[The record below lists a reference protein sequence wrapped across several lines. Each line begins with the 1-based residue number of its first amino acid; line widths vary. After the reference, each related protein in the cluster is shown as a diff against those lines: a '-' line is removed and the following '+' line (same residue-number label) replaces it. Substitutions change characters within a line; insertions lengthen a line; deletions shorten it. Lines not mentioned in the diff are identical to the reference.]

1 MNGRPAMIAVTG
13 ATGFVGGALVRYL
26 AGQSAYKVR
35 VATRSAYAPPSD
47 RVEHVQTGSLT
58 PECDWAYFVNG
69 VDVIVHAAARVHV
82 LNDSAENPDDEY
94 FRVNV
99 TSTLHLAEQAVV
111 AGVKRFIFISSIK
124 VNGESTPEGAPFTA
138 EQPGDPAD
146 AYGISKCK
154 AEQGLRALAERTGM
168 EVVII
173 RPVLVY
179 GPGVKANFLNMMRW
193 LDKGI
198 PLPLGAV
205 NNRRSLVALDNL
217 VDLIARCTWHPA
229 AANQIFLVSDGDDLS
244 TTSLLLHV
252 AKALGK
258 PARLIPVPV
267 WVLKTGAF
275 ALGKKAFLQRLCGSL
290 QVDISKTC
298 TMLDWT
304 PPVGVE
310 AAMSK
315 TVRYFLE
322 HKE

>member
-13 ATGFVGGALVRYL
+13 ATGFVGGALVRHL
-26 AGQSAYKVR
+26 AEQSAYKVR
-35 VATRSAYAPPSD
+35 VATRTAYVPPGD
-47 RVEHVQTGSLT
+47 RVEHVHIGSLT
-58 PECDWAYFVNG
+58 PECDWAAFVNG
-69 VDVIVHAAARVHV
+69 VDVIVHAAARVHL

-99 TSTLHLAEQAVV
+99 ASTLNLANQAVL

-124 VNGESTPEGAPFTA
+124 VNGESTLKGEPFTA
-138 EQPGDPAD
+138 DQPSDPSD

-154 AEQGLRALAERTGM
+154 AEQRLRELADRTGM

-179 GPGVKANFLNMMRW
+179 GPGVKANFFNMMRW
-193 LDKGI
+193 LDKGM

-205 NNRRSLVALDNL
+205 DNLRSLVALDNL
-217 VDLIARCTWHPA
+217 VDLIVRCTWHPA
-229 AANQIFLVSDGDDLS
+229 AANQTFLVSDGDDLS
-244 TTSLLLHV
+244 TTSLLRHV
-252 AKALGK
+252 ANALGK

-267 WVLKTGAF
+267 WLLKTGAS

-310 AAMSK
+310 VAMSK
-315 TVRYFLE
+315 TARYFLE